1 MLYTA
6 QCRFDLFRLYHLNDI
21 FVDYPA
27 THAAAFGGGE
37 TLTPGVYS
45 IPGAGSMGQ
54 LLILMEEKCFFIV

>member
-1 MLYTA
+1 MYIAA
-6 QCRFDLFRLYHLNDI
+6 QCRFDLFRLYIHLNDI

-45 IPGAGSMGQ
+45 IPGQ
-54 LLILMEEKCFFIV
+54 DL